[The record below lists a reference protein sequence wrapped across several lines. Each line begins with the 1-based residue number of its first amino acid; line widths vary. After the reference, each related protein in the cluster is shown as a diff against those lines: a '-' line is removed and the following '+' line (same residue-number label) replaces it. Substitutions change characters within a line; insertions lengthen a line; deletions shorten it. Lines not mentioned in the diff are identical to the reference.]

1 MIKKLAR
8 YVGEYK
14 KPALITPIF
23 MIGEVVMEMLI
34 PLIMAEMVDNGIEK
48 GNMDI
53 VINCGILMVCAALV
67 SLFFGAMAGRF
78 SAVASCGFA
87 KNLRS
92 GMYENIQDFSFANID
107 KFSTASLVTRLTTDV
122 NMVQN
127 SFQTIIRMCFRA
139 PIQFITATIMA
150 ITISPRLS
158 MILLIAIPILI
169 IGLVLIMTKAFPYFK
184 QMFKKID
191 KLNSVVQE
199 NLIGIRVVKAFV
211 REDHEIGK
219 FDEASENVKVF
230 STRAQKITILNNPL
244 MQFVMYAVMI
254 AICWIGGNMVIDQ
267 TEVFGQ
273 VLTKGDLLSFISY
286 CMTLLMS
293 LMMVSMVFVMI
304 TMSRTSAQRIC
315 EVLDE
320 KTSLGN
326 KEETITEV
334 KDGSIDF
341 ENVSF
346 SYSDNMDN
354 LVIENVNLHIK
365 SGETIGIIGG
375 TGSGKTTLVQLIPRL
390 YDVTSGTL
398 KVGGIDVRDYDI
410 ESLRNKVAMVL
421 QKNVLFSGS
430 IIDNLRWGN
439 ENATMEEV
447 IEACKAS
454 QAHDFIESFPDKYQT
469 DLGQG
474 GVNVSGGQKQRLCIA
489 RALLKNPNII
499 ILDDSTSAVD
509 TKTDALI
516 RKAFKESLPNIT
528 KIIIAQRI
536 ASVED
541 ADQIIVLDDGKI
553 SAVGTH
559 ETLLNT
565 SEIYKEVYESQK
577 KGAEDE

>member
-1 MIKKLAR
+1 MIKKLAK

-14 KPALITPIF
+14 KQTILCPIL
-23 MIGEVVMEMLI
+23 MICEVIMEMLI
-34 PLIMAEMVDNGIEK
+34 PLIMGEIVDNGIEK
-48 GNMDI
+48 GDMK
-53 VINCGILMVCAALV
+53 VVTTCGILMVCAALL
-67 SLFFGAMAGRF
+67 SLFFGAMAGRV

-87 KNLRS
+87 KNLRR
-92 GMYENIQDFSFANID
+92 GMYENIQEFSFANID

-127 SFQTIIRMCFRA
+127 AFQSIIRMCFRA
-139 PIQFITATIMA
+139 PIQFITALVLA

-158 MILLIAIPILI
+158 LILALAVPVLIV
-169 IGLVLIMTKAFPYFK
+169 GLYLIMTKAFPYFR
-184 QMFKKID
+184 QMFKKVD

-211 REDHEIGK
+211 REDYENEK
-219 FDEASENVKVF
+219 FEKAADDVKTF
-230 STRAQKITILNNPL
+230 STRAQRITILNNPL
-244 MQFVMYAVMI
+244 MQFVMYATMI
-254 AICWIGGNMVIDQ
+254 AICWLGGNMIINE
-267 TEVFGQ
+267 TEVFGE
-273 VLTKGDLLSFISY
+273 VFTKGDLLEFITY
-286 CMTLLMS
+286 CMQLLSS

-326 KEETITEV
+326 KENPIYEV
-334 KDGSIDF
+334 SDGSIDF
-341 ENVSF
+341 NDVSF
-346 SYSDNMDN
+346 SYSGNLDNPT
-354 LVIENVNLHIK
+354 IEDINIHIK
-365 SGETIGIIGG
+365 SGSTVGIVGG
-375 TGSGKTTLVQLIPRL
+375 TGSGKTSFVQLIPRL
-390 YDVTSGTL
+390 YDVTKGNL
-398 KVGGIDVRDYDI
+398 KVGGVDVRDYDL

-421 QKNVLFSGS
+421 QKNVLFSGT

-439 ENATMEEV
+439 ENATMEE
-447 IEACKAS
+447 IIDACKKS
-454 QAHDFIESFPDKYQT
+454 QAHDFIMSFPKGYDT

-516 RKAFKESLPNIT
+516 RQSFAESMPDVT

-536 ASVED
+536 ASVEN
-541 ADQIIVLDDGKI
+541 ADMIIVLDNGKI
-553 SAVGTH
+553 SAYGTH
-559 ETLLNT
+559 DELMNT
-565 SEIYKEVYESQK
+565 SEIYKEVYSSQV
-577 KGAEDE
+577 KGADNE

>member
-1 MIKKLAR
+1 MIKKLAK
-8 YVGEYK
+8 YIGEYK
-14 KPALITPIF
+14 KQAILCPIF

-34 PLIMAEMVDNGIEK
+34 PLIMATIVDDGIEV
-48 GNMDI
+48 GNI
-53 VINCGILMVCAALV
+53 KVVTICGILMVCAALI
-67 SLFFGAMAGRF
+67 SLFFGAMAARM
-78 SAVASCGFA
+78 SAVASCGFS
-87 KNLRS
+87 KNLRR
-92 GMYENIQDFSFANID
+92 GMYTNIQDFAFENID

-122 NMVQN
+122 NMVQM

-139 PIQFITATIMA
+139 PIQFITALIMA

-158 MILLIAIPILI
+158 LILSIAIPILVV
-169 IGLVLIMTKAFPYFK
+169 GLALIMSKAMPYFK

-211 REDHEIGK
+211 REEHEKEK
-219 FDEASENVKVF
+219 FDQAAEDVKTY
-230 STRAQKITILNNPL
+230 STRAQRITILNNPL

-254 AICWIGGNMVIDQ
+254 AICWIGGNMVIEQ
-267 TEVFGQ
+267 TEVFGH
-273 VLTKGDLLSFISY
+273 VLSKGDLLSFITY
-286 CMTLLMS
+286 CMQLLMS

-320 KTSLGN
+320 RTTLSN
-326 KEETITEV
+326 NDNPITEV
-334 KDGSIDF
+334 VDGSIDF

-346 SYSDNMDN
+346 SYSNDLSNPT
-354 LVIENVNLHIK
+354 IEDINIHID
-365 SGETIGIIGG
+365 SGDTVGIIGG

-390 YDVTSGTL
+390 YDVSSGSL

-430 IIDNLRWGN
+430 IIENLKWGN
-439 ENATMEEV
+439 ESATMEE
-447 IEACKAS
+447 IIDACKKS
-454 QAHDFIESFPDKYQT
+454 QAHDFIESFPDKYET

-489 RALLKNPNII
+489 RALLKKPNII

-516 RKAFKESLPNIT
+516 RQSFKESLPNVT

-536 ASVED
+536 SSVED
-541 ADQIIVLDDGKI
+541 ADMIIVLDNGKV
-553 SAVGTH
+553 SAYGKH
-559 ETLLNT
+559 DELMKS

>member
-1 MIKKLAR
+1 MIKKLAK

-14 KPALITPIF
+14 KQAILCPIF

-34 PLIMAEMVDNGIEK
+34 PLIMATIVDDGIEV
-48 GNMDI
+48 GNI
-53 VINCGILMVCAALV
+53 KVVTICGILMVCAALI
-67 SLFFGAMAGRF
+67 SLFFGAMAARM
-78 SAVASCGFA
+78 SAVASCGFS
-87 KNLRS
+87 KNLRR
-92 GMYENIQDFSFANID
+92 GMYTNIQDFAFENID

-122 NMVQN
+122 NMVQM

-139 PIQFITATIMA
+139 PIQFITALIMA

-158 MILLIAIPILI
+158 LILSIAIPILVV
-169 IGLVLIMTKAFPYFK
+169 GLALIMSKAMPYFK

-211 REDHEIGK
+211 REEHEKEK
-219 FDEASENVKVF
+219 FDQAAEDVKAY

-254 AICWIGGNMVIDQ
+254 AICWIGGNMVIEQ

-273 VLTKGDLLSFISY
+273 VLSKGDLLSFITY
-286 CMTLLMS
+286 CMQLLMS

-320 KTSLGN
+320 RTNLSN
-326 KEETITEV
+326 NDNPITEV
-334 KDGSIDF
+334 VDGSIDF

-346 SYSDNMDN
+346 SYSNDLSNPT
-354 LVIENVNLHIK
+354 IEDINIHIN
-365 SGETIGIIGG
+365 SGDTVGIIGG

-390 YDVTSGTL
+390 YDVSSGSL

-430 IIDNLRWGN
+430 IIENLKWGN
-439 ENATMEEV
+439 ESATMEE
-447 IEACKAS
+447 IIDACKKS
-454 QAHDFIESFPDKYQT
+454 QAHDFIESFPDKYET

-489 RALLKNPNII
+489 RALLKKPNII

-516 RKAFKESLPNIT
+516 RQSFKDSLPNVT

-541 ADQIIVLDDGKI
+541 ADMIIVLDNGKV
-553 SAVGTH
+553 SAYGKH
-559 ETLLNT
+559 DELMKS